1 MREPSDFASA
11 PRAARARTSP
21 AGSVGLGGLIALAAL
36 LLAGCAQPDP
46 LTPLDPG
53 SAPQED
59 ADEQAQRLELVLEDL
74 ELRYAVSDPSTPAE
88 ILGPYVPAEQAPG
101 EITEHVALG
110 SQSRA
115 YVSAHAA
122 YLDDEW
128 GGTERPVAVD
138 VVAEEA
144 TVVGSVSEDPVA
156 RVMMTTTYEFEDAPA
171 TTVTAEYAIS
181 WSAGGAPDEV
191 RLDEVYPLYE
201 DAGRPALD
209 SGEGKGSPSGAV
221 HDYLRALTHG
231 SSRDVDS
238 MEGTIHT
245 SEDLREALKEQLVAS
260 PRYTPVEI
268 PAARAGDQHVVYF
281 VPDSGARAVR
291 LEVTVTDDGP
301 TVVPRL

>member
-1 MREPSDFASA
+1 MRTPTDSARAPGAS
-11 PRAARARTSP
+11 RARTP
-21 AGSVGLGGLIALAAL
+21 
-36 LLAGCAQPDP
+36 LAGIVGIVALVVLLTGCAGPDP

-59 ADEQAQRLELVLEDL
+59 ADEQAQRLERVLEDL
-74 ELRYAVSDPSTPAE
+74 ELRYAVSDPSTPAQ
-88 ILGPYVPAEQAPG
+88 ILGPYVPAEQAAA

-128 GGTERPVAVD
+128 GGAERPTAVD

-144 TVVGSVSEDPVA
+144 RVVGTVSEDPVA
-156 RVMMTTTYEFEDAPA
+156 RVVMTTTYAFDDAPA
-171 TTVTAEYAIS
+171 TVVSAEYAIS
-181 WSAGGAPDEV
+181 WSSATGPDEV
-191 RLDEVYPLYE
+191 RLDEVYPLYD

-221 HDYLRALTHG
+221 HDYLRAVTHG

-245 SEDLREALKEQLVAS
+245 SEDLREALKAQLVAS

-268 PAARAGDQHVVYF
+268 PPARAGDQHVVYF

-301 TVVPRL
+301 MVVPRL